1 MRPCIRSVILT
12 KMLVANDLGRY
23 KVRSDTPGRKVAP
36 DGSITI
42 PISHT
47 KPTGENAATSM

>member
-1 MRPCIRSVILT
+1 
-12 KMLVANDLGRY
+12 MLVANDLGRY